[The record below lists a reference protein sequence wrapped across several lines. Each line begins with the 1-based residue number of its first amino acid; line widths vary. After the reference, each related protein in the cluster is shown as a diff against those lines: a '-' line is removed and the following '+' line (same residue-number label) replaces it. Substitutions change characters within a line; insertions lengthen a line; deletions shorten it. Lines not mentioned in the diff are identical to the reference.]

1 MGETNPIP
9 LSGKALL
16 QKVKELS
23 DIPRR
28 QRAKACGYYTLG
40 KNDKERVN

>member
-1 MGETNPIP
+1 MGESNPTP
-9 LSGKALL
+9 LEGKELL

-28 QRAKACGYYTLG
+28 QRAKECGYYTIG
-40 KNDKERVN
+40 KKW